1 MKLRYTII
9 AFCFAAGVASAQ
21 NSNLNPTIQVTNEYE
36 GRINEF
42 DKGIRK
48 VSVPDSLYKFNLDF
62 DYSGFENPYMG
73 NSEFNPFYT
82 DLELAPETLE
92 FNKFHLKA
100 GAGYTLHPELDML
113 WIINPEDRFKAS
125 LYANGDMYYGQYQYF
140 NGLDACYNAGFN
152 GRVDWDNLSL
162 LTKVGYKGVS
172 ARSVIASDPV
182 DRSFNALS
190 AKVLLNSHYDPA
202 KSPWRYGAHVSYDMG
217 ADHLY
222 GIGPQPAEQ
231 CLDLGGF
238 ADFTLRKMAFR
249 MGADYNFASSFA
261 PADDFEHF
269 SGYNLALRPS
279 YLLNLDRFEMSVGLV
294 MMIMGTSGRATHDA
308 NIGIFPTLDLRWNA
322 IPGYLDLFAKADM
335 TGAMYTDMETAL
347 EYRFHLPS
355 DGAAMYRKSLVT
367 AGLHGN
373 IADKVHYGL
382 SGFYN
387 RHNSMPFF
395 YLGPVED
402 GAPVPEPGPAAVR
415 IAYAPN
421 LQSAG
426 GEAEVRVDLERFSFG
441 GSFRY
446 DYWFGPSSI
455 DVKLPS
461 IHADIYLKYNLMDRL
476 FANVSASYTS
486 AYYTPYYQN
495 RGFVDVS
502 LGFEYE
508 FSDRLGFFIDGH
520 NLAWQQREFIP
531 CYAQK
536 GGYFTAGIILNL

>member
-1 MKLRYTII
+1 MKFRFAII
-9 AFCFAAGVASAQ
+9 SFLLAAGVASAQ

-82 DLELAPETLE
+82 DLELAPEALK

-125 LYANGDMYYGQYQYF
+125 IYANGDMYGGQYQYF
-140 NGLDACYNAGFN
+140 KGLDAGYNAGFN

-172 ARSVIASDPV
+172 ARSVLYSHNV

-190 AKVLLNSHYDPA
+190 AKLLLNSHYDPE
-202 KSPWRYGAHVSYDMG
+202 KSAWRYGAHFAYDMG
-217 ADHLY
+217 ADHVY
-222 GIGPQPAEQ
+222 GVGAQPAEQ
-231 CLDLGGF
+231 CIDLGGF

-249 MGADYNFASSFA
+249 LGADYNFASSFA
-261 PADDFEHF
+261 PRDDFEYF
-269 SGYNLALRPS
+269 RGYNLALRPS
-279 YLLNLDRFEMSVGLV
+279 FLLNTDRLEMSVGFV
-294 MMIMGTSGRATHDA
+294 MMIMGTTGRAVHDA
-308 NIGIFPTLDLRWNA
+308 NIGFFPTLDLRWNA

-335 TGAMYTDMETAL
+335 TGSMYTDMESAL
-347 EYRFHLPS
+347 EYRFRLPS
-355 DGAAMYRKSLVT
+355 YGAAMYRKSVIS

-395 YLGPVED
+395 YFGPYGPGDESSDNPIED
-402 GAPVPEPGPAAVR
+402 LM

-426 GEAEVRVDLERFSFG
+426 GEAEIRVDLEKFSFG
-441 GSFRY
+441 GNFRY
-446 DYWFGPSSI
+446 DYWFGPSAKE
-455 DVKLPS
+455 VKLPDM
-461 IHADIYLKYNLMDRL
+461 HAGIYLKYNLMDRL
-476 FANVSASYTS
+476 FANVAASYTS
-486 AYYTPYYQN
+486 AYWTPYYQTK
-495 RGFVDVS
+495 GFVDVS
-502 LGFEYE
+502 LGFEYQV
-508 FSDRLGFFIDGH
+508 SDMLGFFIDGH